1 MTLIITTA
9 RARTFTGNALFPP
22 SCISMRG
29 FGGATVPVMN
39 CVVHGVAA
47 ILELGFGRAYRQVR
61 TGNRLHS

>member
-1 MTLIITTA
+1 
-9 RARTFTGNALFPP
+9 
-22 SCISMRG
+22 MRG